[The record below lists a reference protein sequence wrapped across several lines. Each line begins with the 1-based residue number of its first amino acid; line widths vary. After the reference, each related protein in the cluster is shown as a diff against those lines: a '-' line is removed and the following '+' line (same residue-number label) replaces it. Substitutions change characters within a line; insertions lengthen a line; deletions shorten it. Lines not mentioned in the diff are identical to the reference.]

1 MRRGI
6 SHTLLV
12 RRNRMNQD
20 HVDQLEA
27 AIDRL
32 TRAILIGKYP
42 SVTAAAIQKQVDDL
56 INALEA
62 RDRENSY

>member
-1 MRRGI
+1 
-6 SHTLLV
+6 
-12 RRNRMNQD
+12 MNQD